1 MTTGWSL
8 YVIALVASNIIGAG
22 LLLWWT
28 SRPPRDGT
36 RPEDTS
42 HVWDENI
49 TEYNKPLPRWWINL
63 FYLTIAFSVGYLLWY
78 PGLGNLAGKAG
89 WTSAREHDLDKAAA
103 DARLADAFSRFD
115 GMAIDHVAKDPEA
128 VSFGAR
134 LFANH
139 CAQCHGADARG
150 ARGFPNLTDGDWQ
163 WGGQPEDVLQT
174 VLHGRQAA
182 MPPLAAA
189 IGGDIGVIEVAAY
202 VQSLSGVKA
211 DPALA
216 ASGKAR
222 FAGVC
227 AACHGAEG
235 KGNPVLGAP
244 NHTDRIW
251 LYGSDFATIRD
262 NITLGRNGM
271 MPAHLPILGET
282 RSRLVAAYVWTLS
295 DHGTEP
301 PPEAP

>member
-8 YVIALVASNIIGAG
+8 YVIALVASNIVGAA

-28 SRPPRDGT
+28 ALPPKDGRSPDAT
-36 RPEDTS
+36 G

-63 FYLTIAFSVGYLLWY
+63 FYLTIIFSIGYLAWY

-89 WTSAREHDLDKAAA
+89 WTSAGEHAKEKAAA

-115 GMAIDHVAKDPEA
+115 GQPIDQIARDPEA
-128 VSFGAR
+128 VGFGAR

-150 ARGFPNLTDGDWQ
+150 ARGFPNLTDKDWL
-163 WGGQPEDVLQT
+163 WGGKPDDILTT
-174 VLHGRQAA
+174 VLNGRQAA

-189 IGGDIGVIEVAAY
+189 IGGETGVTEVAAY
-202 VQSLSGVKA
+202 VQSLSGLKA

-216 ASGKAR
+216 SAGKAR

-227 AACHGAEG
+227 AACHGADG
-235 KGNPVLGAP
+235 KGNTALGAP
-244 NHTDRIW
+244 NLTDRTW
-251 LYGSDFATIRD
+251 LYGSDFSTIRESV
-262 NITLGRNGM
+262 ILGRNGM

-295 DHGTEP
+295 EHGDQP
-301 PPEAP
+301 AGAP